1 MDSDSQLDPSIRRA
15 DLLSPGAQPDS
26 HLLLGKTWI
35 PPYRNELYLNR
46 AWSSNIFLHKAPPA
60 KAEPEGEFAEERTCL
75 NLKLLGEAYFMNIHE
90 GGLAK
95 SSVSVCELQQKVE
108 EMQTGTVCV
117 HNEAHWNARAITVP
131 ITNHF
136 MNWTSGSFITV
147 YADPYRSQ
155 IIDPAAF
162 NCRLEDSFRPYSY
175 LLQLILQPSQAK

>member
-1 MDSDSQLDPSIRRA
+1 MGRILELKAQTLYIAASLPATTPNECILSFIGVQSTETMDSDSQLDPSIRRA

-117 HNEAHWNARAITVP
+117 HNEAH
-131 ITNHF
+131 
-136 MNWTSGSFITV
+136 
-147 YADPYRSQ
+147 
-155 IIDPAAF
+155 
-162 NCRLEDSFRPYSY
+162 
-175 LLQLILQPSQAK
+175 